1 MQQIQSLPHVLFA
14 HLTYCGLNSGVE
26 AGATVATCKVASA
39 GATDAQT
46 VYGRIPS
53 GQNIPPLLMPT
64 PLLINHTHVMNRFL
78 LSGLITGFILFGL
91 CATPEIHADGGFQI
105 SPIRLS
111 LSQQGPI
118 AVMTVRNHSAT
129 SRAMQL
135 ETMQWKQREGED
147 LYESTRE
154 ILASPPIFTI
164 PSGETQ
170 IVRVGLRR
178 EPAHTEE
185 LSYRLFLRE
194 IPMDTV
200 FKGEVKITMR
210 FGIPV
215 FVTPTQIPAEPQLNW
230 RIRAAS
236 QNNLMVEAIN
246 DGNAH
251 IQITHFVITNSAN
264 NSLLTEQHNMQYLLP
279 KQQHQWL
286 IAVDP
291 MPQPDSRLT
300 ITGETDSGAIDA
312 EVVME
317 RQ

>member
-1 MQQIQSLPHVLFA
+1 
-14 HLTYCGLNSGVE
+14 
-26 AGATVATCKVASA
+26 
-39 GATDAQT
+39 
-46 VYGRIPS
+46 
-53 GQNIPPLLMPT
+53 
-64 PLLINHTHVMNRFL
+64 MNRFL
-78 LSGLITGFILFGL
+78 QLSLITGLVLFGL
-91 CATPEIHADGGFQI
+91 CTTPEIHADGGFQI

-111 LSQQGPI
+111 LSQQNPI
-118 AVMTVRNHSAT
+118 AVMTVRNNSTT

-135 ETMQWKQREGED
+135 ESMQWKQRDGED
-147 LYESTRE
+147 LYKPTRE

-164 PSGETQ
+164 PPGETQ

-194 IPMDTV
+194 IPMDTA
-200 FKGEVKITMR
+200 FTGEVKITMR

-215 FVTPTQIPAEPQLNW
+215 FVTPTQTPAEPQLNW

-236 QNNLMVEAIN
+236 QNTLVIEAIN

-251 IQITHFVITNSAN
+251 IQITHFIITNSTN
-264 NSLLTEQHNMQYLLP
+264 NTLLTEQQNMQYLLP
-279 KQQHQWL
+279 QQQRKWL
-286 IAVDP
+286 IAVDAI
-291 MPQPDSRLT
+291 PQSDSRLT
-300 ITGETDSGAIDA
+300 ITGETDNGAIDA